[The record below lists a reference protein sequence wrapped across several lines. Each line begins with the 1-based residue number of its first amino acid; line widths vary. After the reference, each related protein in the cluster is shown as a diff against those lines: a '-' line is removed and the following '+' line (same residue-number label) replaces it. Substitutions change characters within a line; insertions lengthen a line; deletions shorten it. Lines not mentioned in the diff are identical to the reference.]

1 MRILVDM
8 NLSPTLCGVLKA
20 AGFDA
25 IHWSSIGDPRASD
38 AALMTWASTNDYLV
52 VTHDLDFGAILSAT
66 HATGPS
72 VIQVRTQDVMPEH
85 LGPIL
90 IGVLQRRAQ
99 ALESGALVVVDEAR
113 ARVRVLPL

>member
-25 IHWSSIGDPRASD
+25 IHFGDPRASD